1 MSNPVAL
8 ASAASAAPAGAAAM
22 SSVHT
27 LEQTL
32 FFVLIQ
38 LVLIVLVARIAGQ
51 VARNLGQPRAVGEMV
66 AGLVL
71 GPSLLGNMFPE
82 LSDFLFKSV
91 PSMPINIISQIGLI
105 LLMFQIGMD
114 FDFSHLTDKR
124 NRKAVSWISVLSIGL
139 PFALGLGIGIW
150 SAPYLA
156 PDVPVLPYCL
166 FVSTAL
172 SITAVP
178 ILGRIMAEYGL
189 TRTPVGAIAIS
200 AAAVNDVVGWIL
212 LAVISSLAI
221 DEFSMAHTLMQLGYL
236 ALYTVVCWFAVRP
249 ALRWLM
255 KKIVF
260 DHKRMNGDL
269 MAVMLALIFVSGMA
283 TFKIGIFAIFG
294 GFMMGVLVHDNQAFV
309 EAWKKSV
316 GDFVMVFFLPV
327 FFTYTGLRTN
337 IAGLDTVMLWTW
349 CFVFVAAAI
358 FGKLG
363 GGYLG
368 ARLGGLDY
376 TESTTIGALMNT
388 RALMELIVLNIG
400 FDLGFI
406 PRDVFTMLVIM
417 AIVTTIMTGPALRN
431 RLPRMGHMIPAGID
445 A

>member
-1 MSNPVAL
+1 MSNPDAV
-8 ASAASAAPAGAAAM
+8 ASAASAASSGAAAV
-22 SSVHT
+22 SSVHA
-27 LEQTL
+27 LEHTL

-38 LVLIVLVARIAGQ
+38 LVIIVIVARIAGQ
-51 VARNLGQPRAVGEMV
+51 VSRNFGQPRAVGEMI

-71 GPSLLGNMFPE
+71 GPSLLGHLFPE
-82 LSDFLFKSV
+82 VSDFLFKSV
-91 PSMPINIISQIGLI
+91 DSMPINIISQIGLI

-114 FDFSHLTDKR
+114 FEFSHLTDKR

-139 PFALGLGIGIW
+139 PFALGVALGVW

-156 PDVPVLPYCL
+156 PDVPILPYSL
-166 FVSTAL
+166 FVGTAL

-189 TRTPVGAIAIS
+189 TRTHVGAIAIS

-221 DEFSMAHTLMQLGYL
+221 GEFSLELTLTQLGSL
-236 ALYTVVCWFAVRP
+236 ALYTVVCLFAVRP
-249 ALRWLM
+249 GLRWLM
-255 KKIVF
+255 KKFSF
-260 DHKRMNGDL
+260 DQKRMNGDL

-337 IAGLDTVMLWTW
+337 IAGLDTLMLWAW
-349 CFVFVAAAI
+349 CFVFLAAAT

-368 ARLGGLDY
+368 ARLGGLSP
-376 TESTTIGALMNT
+376 TESSTIGALMNT

-417 AIVTTIMTGPALRN
+417 AIATTIMTGPALRN
-431 RLPRMGHMIPAGID
+431 RLPRMGHMIPAGVD

>member
-1 MSNPVAL
+1 MSNANVV
-8 ASAASAAPAGAAAM
+8 ASAASAA
-22 SSVHT
+22 SSVHA
-27 LEQTL
+27 LEHTL

-38 LVLIVLVARIAGQ
+38 LVIIMVVARIAGQ
-51 VARNLGQPRAVGEMV
+51 IARNFGQPRAVGEMI
-66 AGLVL
+66 AGLIL
-71 GPSLLGNMFPE
+71 GPSLLGQVFPDVA
-82 LSDFLFKSV
+82 DFLFKSA
-91 PSMPINIISQIGLI
+91 PSLPINILSQIGLI

-114 FDFSHLTDKR
+114 FEFSHLTDKR
-124 NRKAVSWISVLSIGL
+124 NRKAVSWISILSIGL
-139 PFALGLGIGIW
+139 PFALGIGLGVL

-156 PDVPVLPYCL
+156 SDVPVLPYSL
-166 FVSTAL
+166 FVGTAL

-189 TRTPVGAIAIS
+189 TRTHVGAIAIS

-212 LAVISSLAI
+212 LAVISSLALGQ
-221 DEFSMAHTLMQLGYL
+221 FSLQHTLMQLGSL
-236 ALYTVVCWFAVRP
+236 ALYCLICLFAVRP
-249 ALRWLM
+249 ILRRLM
-255 KKIVF
+255 KRFAFEQARIS
-260 DHKRMNGDL
+260 GDL
-269 MAVMLALIFVSGMA
+269 MAIMLALIFLSAMA

-294 GFMMGVLVHDNQAFV
+294 GFMMGVLMHDNHAFV

-337 IAGLDTVMLWTW
+337 IAGLDTMTLWSW
-349 CFVFVAAAI
+349 CLVFLVTATL
-358 FGKLG
+358 GKLG
-363 GGYLG
+363 GAFVG
-368 ARLGGLDY
+368 ARLGGLSAS
-376 TESTTIGALMNT
+376 ESSTIGALMNT

-417 AIVTTIMTGPALRN
+417 AIATTIMTGPALRN
-431 RLPRMGHMIPAGID
+431 RLPRMGHLIPVGID